1 MFFLESGLKF
11 PKVLFFHEGRV
22 GDVAETA
29 LPPAEQVTEEVAKL
43 TNQTAVGLVNADEPC
58 AVSFHLFENHLVS
71 NLLPEQRVR
80 VMSYL
85 CHEYSE
91 RQLNGCLSRGKQ

>member
-1 MFFLESGLKF
+1 
-11 PKVLFFHEGRV
+11 
-22 GDVAETA
+22 
-29 LPPAEQVTEEVAKL
+29 
-43 TNQTAVGLVNADEPC
+43 
-58 AVSFHLFENHLVS
+58 LFENHLVS